1 MIITG
6 ALLAEQATATE
17 GGLHLWNGV
26 ISGALVGP
34 DRISRLF
41 LVVLTQAE
49 TDNSDRTVEI
59 QMRPPTGEEPQ
70 IHRFDVP
77 EATANAEI
85 GFAYWPF
92 ALHLPIDGRWIITV
106 SAGGTS
112 GVALPLQV
120 AEVTLE

>member
-6 ALLAEQATATE
+6 ALLAEQAVATE

-26 ISGALVGP
+26 ISGVFVGP

-49 TDNSDRTVEI
+49 TDNSNRTVEI
-59 QMRPPTGEEPQ
+59 QLRLPTGEEGQ
-70 IHRFDVP
+70 IHRIDVP
-77 EATANAEI
+77 EETANNEI

-92 ALHLPIDGRWIITV
+92 AFHLPVNGRWVLTV
-106 SAGGTS
+106 SAGGAS

-120 AEVTLE
+120 SELPEA